1 MAAKAKGGVSTA
13 PETVVTLGG
22 TKYTLKPTINSV
34 RAINSTLGGLRP
46 ALDAVQ
52 ALNFD
57 ATATIIAAASG
68 TEMKAK
74 TLRAMGDA
82 LWQAGDDR
90 AAILGDVTEFLIVL
104 LNGGKKVDDD
114 ETDSKGDDEGNE

>member
-13 PETVVTLGG
+13 PETVVSLGG
-22 TKYTLKPTINSV
+22 TKYTLKPTMNSV

-114 ETDSKGDDEGNE
+114 TDSKGDDEGNE